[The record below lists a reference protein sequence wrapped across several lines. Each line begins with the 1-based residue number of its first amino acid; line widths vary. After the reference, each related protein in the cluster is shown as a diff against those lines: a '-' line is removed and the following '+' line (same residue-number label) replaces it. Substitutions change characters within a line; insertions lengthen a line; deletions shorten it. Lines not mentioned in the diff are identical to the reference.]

1 MTLRTRK
8 QAPPA
13 KPCCSGSC
21 HARGKVEV
29 LATIHQSKG
38 KRVNIDRALESIFD
52 ALSVDGSVDHVDAL
66 FLRVYRGTK

>member
-13 KPCCSGSC
+13 KPGCSGSC
-21 HARGKVEV
+21 HARGVEV
-29 LATIHQSKG
+29 HASIHQSKG

-52 ALSVDGSVDHVDAL
+52 AIAVDGSVDHVDAV
-66 FLRVYRGTK
+66 FIRVYRGKA